1 MSTFLETAAARFL
14 AIVVLVA
21 VAIVVVRLLL
31 TAIRRFVAALRAR
44 AEADAPAGEGDEIR
58 KRYATIESLARS
70 VAQVFAITIVAVWIL
85 EILGLDVGPAV
96 AGLGVAGIA
105 IGFGAQAIIR
115 DYFGGL
121 LIFLENQY
129 GRGDVVTIADVTGT
143 VEDLT
148 LRRTVLRDVDGVVH
162 SVPNGAIIVAS
173 NRTRVWRRVDLDVV
187 IAYGSDVERAIQV
200 FDAVGSEIAAD
211 PVWADRVLEEPR
223 VDRVDPLGERGI
235 TLKIV
240 GRARAGEMIPVSAE
254 LRKRIVVAMAAH
266 GIETPPPPGASGTV
280 HAAGESSSGPGIDA
294 PGSAPG

>member
-1 MSTFLETAAARFL
+1 
-14 AIVVLVA
+14 
-21 VAIVVVRLLL
+21 
-31 TAIRRFVAALRAR
+31 
-44 AEADAPAGEGDEIR
+44 
-58 KRYATIESLARS
+58 

-187 IAYGSDVERAIQV
+187 IAYGSDVEGAIQV

-240 GRARAGEMIPVSAE
+240 GRARAAEMIPVSAE
-254 LRKRIVVAMAAH
+254 LRKRILVAMAAH
-266 GIETPPPPGASGTV
+266 GIETPLPPGASGTV
-280 HAAGESSSGPGIDA
+280 QAAGASGSGPGIDA
-294 PGSAPG
+294 PGSALG